1 MAKAID
7 NCPIDHTLQQIAGK
21 WKGPIIMMLLEHPN
35 CRFNEL
41 EKLLPACSRRML
53 ALQLRELV
61 AAGIIAKKVTAT
73 VPVQTSYSLTPRGQR
88 LRPVIEGMQ
97 KWGQQ
102 G

>member
-35 CRFNEL
+35 CRFN
-41 EKLLPACSRRML
+41 KLLPACSRRML
-53 ALQLRELV
+53 ALQLKELV
-61 AAGIIAKKVTAT
+61 AARIIAKKVTGT
-73 VPVQTSYSLTPRGQR
+73 VPVQTSYSLTPRGRQ